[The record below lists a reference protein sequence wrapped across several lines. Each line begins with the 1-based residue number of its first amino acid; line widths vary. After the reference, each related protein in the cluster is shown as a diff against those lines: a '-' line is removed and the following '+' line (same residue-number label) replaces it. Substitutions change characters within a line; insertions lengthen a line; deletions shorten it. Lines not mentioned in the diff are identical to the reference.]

1 MEESQHK
8 ISKVPIDHSLE
19 NHPNGVQVLKYKT
32 FKPTI
37 RKEFVKRQ
45 SLIDC
50 LEANISYP
58 MTLISAATGC
68 GKSVT
73 VSQWLEETNHKYGW
87 LSVDDEHN
95 DIQIFLTYLLT
106 LLKEQWP
113 QKTFGLEYILEGSNL
128 SSNLIAST
136 LLNDLDQ
143 LEDLFVLVMDDYD
156 VIREEKIHEIINGI
170 IRYSPA
176 HFHLVI
182 LTQRDPPL
190 KLAKLRAQFQ
200 LNEVRMK
207 DLAFTADEA
216 IKLRSLIA
224 SEIPDDQVTNLVKQS
239 DGWITGITVGLMGLA
254 RGIEFG
260 KVIQS
265 LNSQNS
271 IISELLDEEVIN
283 GLPIDTLKYLEVT
296 TLLDRFSTELIST
309 MVVSMNDSDLS
320 QSGSEEFIR
329 LSKRRNLFLVP
340 LDSVGQW
347 FRYHHVFRSQI
358 QNRKVKYLNEE
369 QVSLLYKSASRWL
382 ENQQLLEEALNYAIR
397 SNDMAFA
404 VNLFARHRI
413 ELHNTEQIQRLNRLI
428 DLFPSEARDNHP
440 EVLLSLA
447 MLQDYY
453 ANYAG
458 MEDYLSRAEE
468 LLKANDPP
476 NPNVKKLLGEF
487 HSVKDILFFKLGDL
501 DQCIV
506 HSEKAME
513 LIPANEPYFY
523 RESSV
528 AYFSMA
534 HQSIGKVDKGLK
546 QLDVEFQTLAATD
559 QYFKRRLLQGRCAI
573 HLLEG
578 STAFMASDGAALIS
592 ITSPKAFPAAW
603 MMAVYSVTCSSYLN
617 NHLDKVA
624 RFGKDLKQYR
634 YNGWP
639 FWVMHIFFIKCLS
652 DMARGMWQEVDLC
665 IGECEELADYLA
677 IEPLK
682 GMVQAFKVESYLRR
696 DDIESAIAVSP
707 LANFSPHPPFLFY
720 YIPQLTQ
727 VKLLIK
733 TNQLEKGRE
742 LLDNLLVMGRQRHN
756 KMLLVQALALQA
768 VVHAN
773 ESNHE
778 QAKNAVS
785 EALLLSKDQKNI
797 RAFLDH
803 GDAIHHLLRE
813 MADTEPKNK
822 QLTEIILALDGV
834 DRPSPTKK
842 LTVKGSKE
850 MQVNALSDRELEIL
864 YLVTQGFKNN
874 EIAEKLFVSLDTVK
888 KHLYRAYQK
897 LDVNNRVSAIKKV
910 QELGLVTAG

>member
-1 MEESQHK
+1 
-8 ISKVPIDHSLE
+8 
-19 NHPNGVQVLKYKT
+19 
-32 FKPTI
+32 
-37 RKEFVKRQ
+37 
-45 SLIDC
+45 
-50 LEANISYP
+50 
-58 MTLISAATGC
+58 
-68 GKSVT
+68 
-73 VSQWLEETNHKYGW
+73 
-87 LSVDDEHN
+87 
-95 DIQIFLTYLLT
+95 
-106 LLKEQWP
+106 
-113 QKTFGLEYILEGSNL
+113 
-128 SSNLIAST
+128 
-136 LLNDLDQ
+136 
-143 LEDLFVLVMDDYD
+143 
-156 VIREEKIHEIINGI
+156 
-170 IRYSPA
+170 
-176 HFHLVI
+176 
-182 LTQRDPPL
+182 
-190 KLAKLRAQFQ
+190 
-200 LNEVRMK
+200 
-207 DLAFTADEA
+207 
-216 IKLRSLIA
+216 
-224 SEIPDDQVTNLVKQS
+224 
-239 DGWITGITVGLMGLA
+239 
-254 RGIEFG
+254 
-260 KVIQS
+260 
-265 LNSQNS
+265 
-271 IISELLDEEVIN
+271 
-283 GLPIDTLKYLEVT
+283 
-296 TLLDRFSTELIST
+296 
-309 MVVSMNDSDLS
+309 
-320 QSGSEEFIR
+320 
-329 LSKRRNLFLVP
+329 
-340 LDSVGQW
+340 
-347 FRYHHVFRSQI
+347 
-358 QNRKVKYLNEE
+358 
-369 QVSLLYKSASRWL
+369 
-382 ENQQLLEEALNYAIR
+382 
-397 SNDMAFA
+397 
-404 VNLFARHRI
+404 
-413 ELHNTEQIQRLNRLI
+413 
-428 DLFPSEARDNHP
+428 
-440 EVLLSLA
+440 
-447 MLQDYY
+447 
-453 ANYAG
+453 

-468 LLKANDPP
+468 LLKANDPQI
-476 NPNVKKLLGEF
+476 PNVKKLLGEF
-487 HSVKDILFFKLGDL
+487 HSVKDILFFKLGDF
-501 DQCIV
+501 DQSIM

-534 HQSIGKVDKGLK
+534 HQSIGKVDRGLK
-546 QLDVEFQTLAATD
+546 QIDVEFQTLAATD

-603 MMAVYSVTCSSYLN
+603 MMAVYSVTCSSYLH

-624 RFGKDLKQYR
+624 RFGKDLKLYR

-682 GMVQAFKVESYLRR
+682 GMVQALKVESYLRR
-696 DDIESAIAVSP
+696 DDIESAVAVSP

-720 YIPQLTQ
+720 YIPQLTH

-803 GDAIHHLLRE
+803 GDAILHLLRE
-813 MADTEPKNK
+813 MADAEPKNK

-834 DRPSPTKK
+834 DHPSPTKK

-850 MQVNALSDRELEIL
+850 IQLIALSERELEVL

-897 LDVNNRVSAIKKV
+897 LNVNNRVSAIKKV
-910 QELGLVTAG
+910 RELGVVTVD